1 MMTDAVKLQVARHL
15 GVLNRWEQIRK
26 SARVDLL
33 YTEIDVHGMPERA
46 LTLDQ
51 LERLV
56 ASHRSALKTLA
67 VSAFADGMR
76 TELGPYADVIREWR
90 GAWGRVTGDQGFD
103 PTDPK
108 DD

>member
-1 MMTDAVKLQVARHL
+1 MTGPVKLHVARHL

-26 SARVDLL
+26 SARTDLL
-33 YTEIDVHGMPERA
+33 YSEVDVHGLPERA

-67 VSAFADGMR
+67 VAALSDGVR
-76 TELGPYADVIREWR
+76 AELGPYADVIREWR
-90 GAWGRVTGDQGFD
+90 GAWGRVTADQGFD